1 MPLLAPLQRS
11 RLDLFDGHSGKRDA
25 FPEERDIRG
34 QSDPRD
40 KNDVLSRIVVVASLD
55 RGRL

>member
-34 QSDPRD
+34 QMIQEIRMTYFRE
-40 KNDVLSRIVVVASLD
+40 L
-55 RGRL
+55 